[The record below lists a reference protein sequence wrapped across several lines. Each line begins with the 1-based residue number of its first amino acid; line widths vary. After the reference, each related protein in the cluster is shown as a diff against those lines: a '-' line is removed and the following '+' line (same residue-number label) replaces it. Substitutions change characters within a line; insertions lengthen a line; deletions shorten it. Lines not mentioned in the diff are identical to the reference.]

1 MIWSSGPWYYDFDGN
16 LLNLN
21 NKPPVKCMLHWRI
34 ERINFPR
41 KKSMLNSSKFLKLQE
56 RQKESGL
63 TVRSFCSN
71 EGIAPSSFYY
81 WLKKL
86 NNEAN
91 GKRFIPLVVKSA
103 GASINPF
110 TQSELSQGQRIDDLL
125 LEITYPNGITLRVK
139 NDLDLAHLRSLV
151 LLLD

>member
-1 MIWSSGPWYYDFDGN
+1 
-16 LLNLN
+16 
-21 NKPPVKCMLHWRI
+21 
-34 ERINFPR
+34 
-41 KKSMLNSSKFLKLQE
+41 MLNTSKFLKLQE

-63 TVRSFCSN
+63 SVRGFCSN
-71 EGIAPSSFYY
+71 EGIAQSSFYY
-81 WLKKL
+81 WLKKI

-103 GASINPF
+103 GENVNPF
-110 TQSELSQGQRIDDLL
+110 LKSELPQGRRTDDPL

-151 LLLD
+151 LLLG

>member
-1 MIWSSGPWYYDFDGN
+1 
-16 LLNLN
+16 
-21 NKPPVKCMLHWRI
+21 
-34 ERINFPR
+34 
-41 KKSMLNSSKFLKLQE
+41 MLNSSKFIKLQE

-63 TVRSFCSN
+63 SVRGFCSN

-81 WLKKL
+81 WLKKI

-103 GASINPF
+103 GTSINPF
-110 TQSELSQGQRIDDLL
+110 THSELPQGQRTDDPL

-139 NDLDLAHLRSLV
+139 NDLDLVHLRALV
-151 LLLD
+151 LLLG